1 MPRSIIYVLLA
12 VTALTLVPL
21 GMIAKSRQSTKSTPR
36 IQVVYDMD
44 NQSYYKAQA
53 ENPFFPDGRAM
64 RKAPPGTVARGRL
77 EADDALYR
85 GTVAGDTVFTDVI
98 PVAVDRALVDRGRE
112 RFNIY
117 CAPCHGQSGNGG
129 GMVHLRAAAL
139 AEGTWTPPIDLTGP
153 TVVARPAGHI
163 FNTITHGVRTMP
175 SYAAQIE
182 ARDRWAIV
190 AYVRALQLSRNA
202 RLQDVPAVERGALAD
217 QAEQAEQVNQADQ
230 EPAPA
235 GAARGD

>member
-1 MPRSIIYVLLA
+1 MPRPIIYVLL
-12 VTALTLVPL
+12 VVVALTLVPL
-21 GMIAKSRQSTKSTPR
+21 GMIAKSRQSSKTAPR

-44 NQSYYKAQA
+44 NQSYYKAQG

-64 RKAPPGTVARGRL
+64 RKQPTGTVARGRL
-77 EADDALYR
+77 EADDAFYR
-85 GTVAGDTVFTDVI
+85 GTAGQDTVFTDAF
-98 PVAVDRALVDRGRE
+98 PVAVDRALVDRGQE

-139 AEGTWTPPIDLTGP
+139 AEGTWTPPTDLTGA
-153 TVVARPAGHI
+153 TVVGRPAGHI
-163 FNTITHGVRTMP
+163 FNTITHGVRGMP

-182 ARDRWAIV
+182 PRDRWAIV

-202 RLQDVPAVERGALAD
+202 Q
-217 QAEQAEQVNQADQ
+217 
-230 EPAPA
+230 PAPA
-235 GAARGD
+235 GPARGE